1 MNKYVTHSKC
11 IAIGECGL
19 DYFRLPEDEDEKIAN
34 VKKQKG
40 AVEIALFNDEKSFIV
55 KGKEY
60 KVNSKVVTNDTLVF
74 IFTDIPKNDYA
85 ISIYHDVNADKECN
99 LNFIGIP
106 KEPYGFSNNF
116 KPKFSKPTFKDC
128 KIELNNNKSITI
140 KLLD

>member
-1 MNKYVTHSKC
+1 MNYLLFILFTYLSIFHTTENFDLKDTVT
-11 IAIGECGL
+11 
-19 DYFRLPEDEDEKIAN
+19 N

-40 AVEIALFNDEKSFIV
+40 AVEIAIFNDEKSFIV

-128 KIELNNNKSITI
+128 KIELNNNKSVTI

>member
-1 MNKYVTHSKC
+1 MNYLLFILFTYLSIFHTTENFDLKVTVT
-11 IAIGECGL
+11 
-19 DYFRLPEDEDEKIAN
+19 N

-40 AVEIALFNDEKSFIV
+40 AVEIAIFNDEKSFIV